1 MSDDQFT
8 QTTLR
13 ASRADQEQAIA
24 FRTIIENV
32 FSGSG
37 SDNVFGN
44 DADNEIHAGAGD
56 DLITVVQAMTH
67 FWGNPITTRYLVK
80 RGNPIYGA
88 LRLMGPTLPTLG
100 PAAEPI
106 FVQMRHNMLS
116 PARTAFLMAPKQ
128 RAACWTV
135 SFAQMAK
142 TQGHSWM
149 QVIQTRLNFAV
160 ISSPAE
166 TPNL

>member
-1 MSDDQFT
+1 MSNDQFT

-13 ASRADQEQAIA
+13 ESRADQEQAIA

-37 SDNVFGN
+37 SDDAFGN

-56 DLITVVQAMTH
+56 DLITGVQAMTH

-88 LRLMGPTLPTLG
+88 LRLMCPTLPTLG
-100 PAAEPI
+100 PAAAPI

-116 PARTAFLMAPKQ
+116 PARAAFLTAPQQ
-128 RAACWTV
+128 RATY
-135 SFAQMAK
+135 
-142 TQGHSWM
+142 
-149 QVIQTRLNFAV
+149 
-160 ISSPAE
+160 
-166 TPNL
+166 

>member
-37 SDNVFGN
+37 SDYAFGN

-56 DLITVVQAMTH
+56 DLITGVQAMTH

-80 RGNPIYGA
+80 RGNPI
-88 LRLMGPTLPTLG
+88 
-100 PAAEPI
+100 
-106 FVQMRHNMLS
+106 
-116 PARTAFLMAPKQ
+116 
-128 RAACWTV
+128 
-135 SFAQMAK
+135 
-142 TQGHSWM
+142 
-149 QVIQTRLNFAV
+149 
-160 ISSPAE
+160 
-166 TPNL
+166 

>member
-1 MSDDQFT
+1 M
-8 QTTLR
+8 L
-13 ASRADQEQAIA
+13 

-37 SDNVFGN
+37 SDDAFGN

-56 DLITVVQAMTH
+56 DLITGVQAMTH

-88 LRLMGPTLPTLG
+88 LRFMCPTLPTLG
-100 PAAEPI
+100 PAAAPI
-106 FVQMRHNMLS
+106 FVQTRHTMPLL
-116 PARTAFLMAPKQ
+116 AWATFLMEPRQ
-128 RAACWTV
+128 QAAFWAV
-135 SFAQMAK
+135 SLAQMGK
-142 TQGHSWM
+142 MQGHSWKQAM
-149 QVIQTRLNFAV
+149 QTRLNFAV
-160 ISSPAE
+160 ISSPSE

>member
-1 MSDDQFT
+1 MSDDQYT

-37 SDNVFGN
+37 SDDVFGN
-44 DADNEIHAGAGD
+44 DADNGILAGAGD
-56 DLITVVQAMTH
+56 DLITGVQAMTH

-88 LRLMGPTLPTLG
+88 LRLMCPTLPTLG
-100 PAAEPI
+100 PAAAPI

-116 PARTAFLMAPKQ
+116 PARAAFLTAPQQ
-128 RAACWTV
+128 RAA
-135 SFAQMAK
+135 SLAQMAK

-149 QVIQTRLNFAV
+149 QAIQTRLNFAV

>member
-1 MSDDQFT
+1 MSDDQYT

-37 SDNVFGN
+37 SDDVFRN

-56 DLITVVQAMTH
+56 DLITGVQAMTH

-88 LRLMGPTLPTLG
+88 LRLMCPTLPTLG
-100 PAAEPI
+100 PAAAPI

-116 PARTAFLMAPKQ
+116 PARAAFLMAPQQ
-128 RAACWTV
+128 RAAYWAV
-135 SFAQMAK
+135 SLAQMAK
-142 TQGHSWM
+142 TQGHS
-149 QVIQTRLNFAV
+149 
-160 ISSPAE
+160 
-166 TPNL
+166 

>member
-37 SDNVFGN
+37 SDYAFGN
-44 DADNEIHAGAGD
+44 DADNEIHAGAGY
-56 DLITVVQAMTH
+56 DLITGVQAMTH

-80 RGNPIYGA
+80 RGNPI
-88 LRLMGPTLPTLG
+88 
-100 PAAEPI
+100 
-106 FVQMRHNMLS
+106 
-116 PARTAFLMAPKQ
+116 
-128 RAACWTV
+128 
-135 SFAQMAK
+135 
-142 TQGHSWM
+142 
-149 QVIQTRLNFAV
+149 
-160 ISSPAE
+160 
-166 TPNL
+166 

>member
-1 MSDDQFT
+1 MSDEQFT

-37 SDNVFGN
+37 SYDVFGD

-56 DLITVVQAMTH
+56 NLITGVQAMTH

-88 LRLMGPTLPTLG
+88 LRLMCPTLPTLG
-100 PAAEPI
+100 PAAAPS
-106 FVQMRHNMLS
+106 FVQTQHNMLS
-116 PARTAFLMAPKQ
+116 PARAAFLMAPQQ
-128 RAACWTV
+128 RAAYWAV
-135 SFAQMAK
+135 SLAQMAK
-142 TQGHSWM
+142 TQGHS
-149 QVIQTRLNFAV
+149 
-160 ISSPAE
+160 
-166 TPNL
+166 

>member
-1 MSDDQFT
+1 MSDDQYT

-37 SDNVFGN
+37 SDDAFGN

-56 DLITVVQAMTH
+56 DLITGVQAMTH

-88 LRLMGPTLPTLG
+88 LRFMCPTLPTLG
-100 PAAEPI
+100 PAAAPI
-106 FVQMRHNMLS
+106 FVQTQHNMLS
-116 PARTAFLMAPKQ
+116 PARAAFLRHHSNGPHIGRYLWPK
-128 RAACWTV
+128 W
-135 SFAQMAK
+135 
-142 TQGHSWM
+142 
-149 QVIQTRLNFAV
+149 
-160 ISSPAE
+160 
-166 TPNL
+166 

>member
-1 MSDDQFT
+1 MSDDQFK

-37 SDNVFGN
+37 SDDAFGN

-56 DLITVVQAMTH
+56 DLITGVQAMTH

-80 RGNPIYGA
+80 RVNPIYGA
-88 LRLMGPTLPTLG
+88 LRFMCPTLPTLG
-100 PAAEPI
+100 PAAAPI
-106 FVQMRHNMLS
+106 LFKCGTICFHPRGQH
-116 PARTAFLMAPKQ
+116 F
-128 RAACWTV
+128 
-135 SFAQMAK
+135 
-142 TQGHSWM
+142 
-149 QVIQTRLNFAV
+149 
-160 ISSPAE
+160 
-166 TPNL
+166 

>member
-1 MSDDQFT
+1 MSEDQFT

-13 ASRADQEQAIA
+13 ASRADQEQAIT

-37 SDNVFGN
+37 SDDVFGN

-56 DLITVVQAMTH
+56 DSITGVQA
-67 FWGNPITTRYLVK
+67 
-80 RGNPIYGA
+80 
-88 LRLMGPTLPTLG
+88 
-100 PAAEPI
+100 
-106 FVQMRHNMLS
+106 
-116 PARTAFLMAPKQ
+116 
-128 RAACWTV
+128 
-135 SFAQMAK
+135 
-142 TQGHSWM
+142 
-149 QVIQTRLNFAV
+149 IQTRLNFAV

>member
-32 FSGSG
+32 FSDSG
-37 SDNVFGN
+37 SDDVFGN

-56 DLITVVQAMTH
+56 DLITGVQAMTH

-80 RGNPIYGA
+80 RGNPIYEA
-88 LRLMGPTLPTLG
+88 LRLMCPTLPTLG
-100 PAAEPI
+100 PAAAPI

-116 PARTAFLMAPKQ
+116 PAQAAFLTAPQQ
-128 RAACWTV
+128 RAAY
-135 SFAQMAK
+135 
-142 TQGHSWM
+142 
-149 QVIQTRLNFAV
+149 
-160 ISSPAE
+160 
-166 TPNL
+166 

>member
-37 SDNVFGN
+37 SDYAFGN

-56 DLITVVQAMTH
+56 DLITGVQAMTH

-88 LRLMGPTLPTLG
+88 LRLMCPTLPTLG
-100 PAAEPI
+100 PAAAPI

-116 PARTAFLMAPKQ
+116 PARAAFLMAPQQ
-128 RAACWTV
+128 RAAYWAV
-135 SFAQMAK
+135 SLAQMVK
-142 TQGHSWM
+142 TQGRSWM
-149 QVIQTRLNFAV
+149 QAIQTRLNFAV
-160 ISSPAE
+160 ISLPAE